1 MSDERPDEFFSW
13 RSRLGPPDALPEQG
27 LDNRDL
33 TWEKLTRRLG
43 KTPGQDSAAHP
54 SGNHASTRSSF
65 AWLQPSR
72 RRLPAYRIAAAC
84 LLLLLIPAARLFHNH
99 QTQTPHQHQSGAVA
113 SHPPEQ
119 SGTVASR
126 PSDSGLP
133 AADPRSAGPSTSL
146 IPQPTEIT
154 PLLQSGPTP
163 KELARLQSI
172 NNKTGPAKAA
182 ANNRSLQ
189 NQSAKPGQPAKP
201 MDLPSSPANTSVI
214 PDSPVLISGLTRSP
228 EPSPVLPQNTLKSK
242 QLRIVHVN
250 ELDNSPNPASATTS
264 IRSREPDIRVL
275 ILLKNH

>member
-43 KTPGQDSAAHP
+43 KTPGRDSASP
-54 SGNHASTRSSF
+54 PGNHASTRSSF
-65 AWLQPSR
+65 ARLQPGR

-99 QTQTPHQHQSGAVA
+99 QTQTPHQPGAVA
-113 SHPPEQ
+113 SRPP
-119 SGTVASR
+119 
-126 PSDSGLP
+126 D
-133 AADPRSAGPSTSL
+133 AGPSTAL
-146 IPQPTEIT
+146 TPPPTEIT
-154 PLLQSGPTP
+154 PFLQSGPTP
-163 KELARLQSI
+163 KELARLKSI
-172 NNKTGPAKAA
+172 NNKTRSTKAA
-182 ANNRSLQ
+182 ADNLSQQ

-201 MDLPSSPANTSVI
+201 MDLLSSPANTTVI
-214 PDSPVLISGLTRSP
+214 PDSPVLISGLPRST
-228 EPSPVLPQNTLKSK
+228 ETSPTPLQNTLKNK

-250 ELDNSPNPASATTS
+250 ELDNSPNPAPAMTS
-264 IRSREPDIRVL
+264 IPSRGPDIRVL

>member
-33 TWEKLTRRLG
+33 TWEKLAARLE
-43 KTPGQDSAAHP
+43 KAPA
-54 SGNHASTRSSF
+54 
-65 AWLQPSR
+65 R

-99 QTQTPHQHQSGAVA
+99 QTQTPHQSGAVA
-113 SHPPEQ
+113 SRPPD
-119 SGTVASR
+119 A
-126 PSDSGLP
+126 GLP
-133 AADPRSAGPSTSL
+133 AADPRSAGPSTAL
-146 IPQPTEIT
+146 TPQPTEIT
-154 PLLQSGPTP
+154 PFLQSGPTS
-163 KELARLQSI
+163 KELAGLKPI
-172 NNKTGPAKAA
+172 NNKTRSTKAA
-182 ANNRSLQ
+182 ADNLSQQNR
-189 NQSAKPGQPAKP
+189 SAKPGQPVKP
-201 MDLPSSPANTSVI
+201 MDPLSSPANTVVI

-228 EPSPVLPQNTLKSK
+228 ETAPISLQNTLKNK

-264 IRSREPDIRVL
+264 IRSPEPDFRVL